1 MSDNKEKYSKTS
13 KKEIE
18 LNVVETNK
26 KKEQYDKAKRLEQ
39 QYNNKWKQHMVDINE
54 IIKKITP
61 NAEPKIK
68 GSKMEYISED
78 YHVKADMFAGYLRIF
93 DRKTGQAIK
102 LDKTPG
108 TLDETHFKIK
118 KKKGKGKGELTMYI
132 ELIEKRVEPSE
143 DYYFK
148 VIPNDTKGISK
159 RYDISMDD
167 AERFYDKYVIA

>member
-54 IIKKITP
+54 IIKKFTP

-118 KKKGKGKGELTMYI
+118 KKK
-132 ELIEKRVEPSE
+132 EKEKE
-143 DYYFK
+143 
-148 VIPNDTKGISK
+148 N
-159 RYDISMDD
+159 
-167 AERFYDKYVIA
+167 